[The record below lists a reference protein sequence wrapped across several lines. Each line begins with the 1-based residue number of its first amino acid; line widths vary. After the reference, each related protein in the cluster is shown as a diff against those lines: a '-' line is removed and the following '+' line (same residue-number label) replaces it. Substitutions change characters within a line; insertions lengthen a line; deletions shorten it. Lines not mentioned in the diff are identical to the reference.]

1 MGDVVQSL
9 MRVAPRFELTD
20 FEQQTLQRWARGRS
34 TPARLVLRAKIVL
47 LAAEGVESQR
57 IAADLGTSR
66 PTVRLWRSRFAE
78 SRIAGIEKDAARP
91 GRPRTDRSDL
101 EKKIIEKTT
110 QSAPVDATHWST
122 RTLAAELGVDHVLIH
137 RVWKAHGLQPHRVRT
152 FKLSNDPDFAKK
164 IVDVVGLYLN
174 PPDHALVFSVDEK
187 SQIQALDRTQP
198 GLPIKRGRCGTMT
211 HDYKRYGTTTLFA
224 AIEVLEGNVI
234 AECMPRHRHRE
245 WIRFLNRIDRETD
258 EAFEIHLI
266 ADNYATHK
274 PAEVQRWLARHS
286 RFHMHFIPT
295 SSSWLNIIERFFRD
309 LTTKRIRRGSFTSVE
324 ELEAAIHSYIEHH
337 NRNAKPFVWTAEA
350 DKIIEKVGRARVAL
364 DKARSS

>member
-1 MGDVVQSL
+1 MLQSL
-9 MRVAPRFELTD
+9 MRVAPQIKLTD
-20 FEQQTLQRWARGRS
+20 FERKTLQKWARGRS

-57 IAADLGTSR
+57 IAAELGTSR
-66 PTVRLWRSRFAE
+66 PTVRLWRGRFFE
-78 SRIAGIEKDAARP
+78 SRIAGIEKDATRP
-91 GRPRTDRSDL
+91 GRPRTDRPEL
-101 EKKIIEKTT
+101 EKKILEKTT
-110 QSAPVDATHWST
+110 QTTPENATHWST
-122 RTLAAELGVDHVLIH
+122 RTLAAELGIDHVLVH
-137 RVWKAHGLQPHRVRT
+137 RVWTAHGLQPHRVRT

-164 IVDVVGLYLN
+164 VVDVVGLYLN
-174 PPDHALVFSVDEK
+174 PPEHALVFSVDEK

-245 WIRFLNRIDRETD
+245 WIRFLERIDRETP
-258 EAFEIHLI
+258 EAFDIHLI

-274 PAEVQRWLARHS
+274 TAKVKRWLARHPH
-286 RFHMHFIPT
+286 FHMHFIPT

-324 ELEAAIHSYIEHH
+324 ELETTIHSYIEHH
-337 NRNAKPFVWTAEA
+337 NRNANPFVWTAEA
-350 DKIIEKVGRARVAL
+350 DKIIEKVGRARIAL
-364 DKARSS
+364 DKTRSS